1 MLLKRIPKYIIH
13 ETEISEISSDS
24 DIINSDV
31 KGCDEENSDK
41 GNTDKKIILTKEIL
55 MKKVEKYFFVNFHS
69 LFKNGK

>member
-24 DIINSDV
+24 DIINSDE

-41 GNTDKKIILTKEIL
+41 GNTDKKKS
-55 MKKVEKYFFVNFHS
+55 F
-69 LFKNGK
+69 

>member
-24 DIINSDV
+24 DIINSDE
-31 KGCDEENSDK
+31 KGCDEENSNK

-55 MKKVEKYFFVNFHS
+55 MKNVEKYFFVNFHY